1 MKTHMDVNQFYEL
14 ANQLFNKIEQT
25 IDDYAEQYDTD
36 IDYETHG
43 NVITITFENR
53 SKIIINTQEPL
64 LQIWMATRK
73 QGYHFNYKEDEWICS
88 RSGIKFS
95 QLFNEA
101 LQDQIDDK
109 KGA

>member
-1 MKTHMDVNQFYEL
+1 MDINQFYDL
-14 ANQLFNKIEQT
+14 TNQLFNKIEQQL
-25 IDDYAEQYDTD
+25 DDYSEQYDTD

-43 NVITITFENR
+43 NVITITFENQ

-73 QGYHFNYKEDEWICS
+73 QGYHFDYKEGEWMCS
-88 RSGIKFS
+88 RSGIIFS

-101 LQDQIDDK
+101 LKDQITN
-109 KGA
+109 

>member
-1 MKTHMDVNQFYEL
+1 MDINQFYEL
-14 ANQLFNKIEQT
+14 ANKLFETIEWQL
-25 IDDYAEQYDTD
+25 DDYSEQYDTD

-43 NVITITFENR
+43 NVITITFENQ

-73 QGYHFNYKEDEWICS
+73 QGYHFDYNEGEWICS
-88 RSGIKFS
+88 RSGITFY

-101 LQDQIDDK
+101 LKEQITN
-109 KGA
+109 